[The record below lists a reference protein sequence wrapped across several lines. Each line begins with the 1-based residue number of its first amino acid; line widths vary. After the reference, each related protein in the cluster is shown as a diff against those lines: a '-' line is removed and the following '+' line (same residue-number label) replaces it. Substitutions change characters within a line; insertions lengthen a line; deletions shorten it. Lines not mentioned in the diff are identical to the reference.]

1 MFYIVFNIKVNCCQ
15 IRNLSLSNN
24 FIVIFSA
31 TPLKATVYN
40 DQNQFTFTYQINI
53 TEGLVP
59 KTKQFNAT
67 TIVKSIGFTYEK
79 VF

>member
-1 MFYIVFNIKVNCCQ
+1 MFYIVFNIKVNCCP
-15 IRNLSLSNN
+15 IHNLSLSKN

-53 TEGLVP
+53 TEGFP
-59 KTKQFNAT
+59 AKTKQFNAT
-67 TIVKSIGFTYEK
+67 TIAKSIGFTYEK